1 MGKAEPTHTSTLYQ
15 AEYGHFINGKWE
27 GSASGEKIGLYNPAT
42 GALLSSIQ
50 SGNAADAVRA
60 VEAASAAFPS
70 WKQSRPQQR
79 QEILFEM
86 ARRMRARIQDYAML
100 ESLNNGKPL
109 MEAMHFDLPM
119 AIEQFEMFAGS
130 AFHLHGESISTPR
143 RWALCTASHWVCV
156 HRLFRG
162 MCP

>member
-60 VEAASAAFPS
+60 VEAASAAFPRGNRADPS
-70 WKQSRPQQR
+70 SVRKSCSRWR
-79 QEILFEM
+79 AECGR
-86 ARRMRARIQDYAML
+86 ASRTMRCWSR
-100 ESLNNGKPL
+100 
-109 MEAMHFDLPM
+109 
-119 AIEQFEMFAGS
+119 
-130 AFHLHGESISTPR
+130 ST
-143 RWALCTASHWVCV
+143 TAS
-156 HRLFRG
+156 R
-162 MCP
+162 